1 VTARTFQELRQYSIL
16 SDCDVARISMTD
28 DTHQEFFMLVQQR
41 NPRHRRAERYAACE
55 AINEAI
61 DAKLAPGEVRV
72 TPDDW
77 RDMVAEHLRERVNA

>member
-16 SDCDVARISMTD
+16 HDCDVARISVAD
-28 DTHQEFFMLVQQR
+28 DNHQEFFMLVQQR
-41 NPRHRRAERYAACE
+41 NPRHRRAERYAAQD

-61 DAKLAPGEVRV
+61 DAGLVPGEVRV

-77 RDMVAEHLRERVNA
+77 RDMVAEHLRERVA